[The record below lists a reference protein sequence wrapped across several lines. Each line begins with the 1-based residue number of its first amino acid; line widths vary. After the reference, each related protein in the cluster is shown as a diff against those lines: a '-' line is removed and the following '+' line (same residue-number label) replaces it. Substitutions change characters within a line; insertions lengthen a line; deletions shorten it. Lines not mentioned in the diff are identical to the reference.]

1 MRRAVFLAA
10 SVLGIALLIAA
21 GSLAWWAPFAWA
33 FFLIAV
39 IAALIWL
46 QSGEQQG
53 LGEEG

>member
-1 MRRAVFLAA
+1 MPARRLAF
-10 SVLGIALLIAA
+10 VLGPLVAVALFVAF

-46 QSGEQQG
+46 QSGEQPSDG
-53 LGEEG
+53 A